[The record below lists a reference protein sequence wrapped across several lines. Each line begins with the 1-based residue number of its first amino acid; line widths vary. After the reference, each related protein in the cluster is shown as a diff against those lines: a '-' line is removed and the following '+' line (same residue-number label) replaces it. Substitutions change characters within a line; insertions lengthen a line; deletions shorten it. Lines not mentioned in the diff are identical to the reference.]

1 MQCRATRAPRPARLS
16 RCRRIA
22 EDRKGWLF
30 CTAPRHNADALS
42 DRAMNQYAACL
53 RSGGGSG
60 GRHRA
65 RDQDKLFQPSRPLT
79 GEGTGPA

>member
-1 MQCRATRAPRPARLS
+1 
-16 RCRRIA
+16 
-22 EDRKGWLF
+22 
-30 CTAPRHNADALS
+30 
-42 DRAMNQYAACL
+42 MNQYAACL